1 MGQLGE
7 NRSGILLAGGSY
19 VASEVDAQ
27 KHITGD
33 SEDAFL
39 LSIKIGLS

>member
-33 SEDAFL
+33 SKDAFL
-39 LSIKIGLS
+39 EC